1 MFHESQSLGRGRRTK
16 RVSPWRDESSDE
28 VSCSWYVLVYQLG
41 SKYVGT
47 EQPINKS
54 VCTLEIQAL
63 AFAAVLCAAAGTWV

>member
-16 RVSPWRDESSDE
+16 RVSPQRDESSDE
-28 VSCSWYVLVYQLG
+28 HWYVLVYQLG
-41 SKYVGT
+41 SKYIGS

-54 VCTLEIQAL
+54 VCTLQIQAV